1 MLPPLVLDATD
12 NLLHLL
18 VQLKVLA
25 LQLVNLLHQAV
36 NPPLCLL
43 LNMHYIRNTLY
54 LILIISEILP
64 VPHCWH
70 CYAISLETEDSV
82 ARTALSRTDTE

>member
-1 MLPPLVLDATD
+1 MFKLVNKRSLIPYLLDMLPPLILDATD

-54 LILIISEILP
+54 QNDLILII
-64 VPHCWH
+64 
-70 CYAISLETEDSV
+70 DF
-82 ARTALSRTDTE
+82 

>member
-1 MLPPLVLDATD
+1 MFKLVNKRSLIPYLLDMLPPLILDATD

-43 LNMHYIRNTLY
+43 LNIDSLHKNC
-54 LILIISEILP
+54 ILN
-64 VPHCWH
+64 H
-70 CYAISLETEDSV
+70 
-82 ARTALSRTDTE
+82 

>member
-1 MLPPLVLDATD
+1 MFKLVNKRSLILYLLDMLSPLILDATD

-36 NPPLCLL
+36 NPSLCLL
-43 LNMHYIRNTLY
+43 LSMHYIRKGTRKKKNRGKFH
-54 LILIISEILP
+54 I
-64 VPHCWH
+64 
-70 CYAISLETEDSV
+70 
-82 ARTALSRTDTE
+82 

>member
-1 MLPPLVLDATD
+1 MLPPLILDATD

-36 NPPLCLL
+36 NPSLCLL
-43 LNMHYIRNTLY
+43 LNIDSLHRNY
-54 LILIISEILP
+54 LKSLSFILQSSHSFSQWGFEVLK
-64 VPHCWH
+64 
-70 CYAISLETEDSV
+70 
-82 ARTALSRTDTE
+82 